1 MKRDSLMMLRE
12 LLQKEYG
19 CDIDVADPLPI
30 AWALDKMDD
39 FHRPLARA
47 GVNVYRH
54 KYGFVPVCMVALPYQ
69 APRK

>member
-1 MKRDSLMMLRE
+1 MKKDSLMMLRE
-12 LLQKEYG
+12 LLQQEYG

-47 GVNVYRH
+47 GVNVYRD
-54 KYGFVPVCMVALPYQ
+54 KYGLVPVYLVALPYK
-69 APRK
+69 APTN